1 MEGHIQKTDEESK
14 IKAPIDVDEEHEIQ
28 PTLEDWRTLPRVAD
42 HIPPTAWMVVFCELC
57 ERFTYYGASGPFQNY
72 IQHPPPAVKNGQAG
86 AIGAGQE
93 VATSLLLF
101 FQFFC
106 YITPIFGAIVADQYF
121 GRYNTILLFCIIYMV
136 GLVVLTATATPMAI
150 AAKAALPGLIVSMII
165 IGLGTGG
172 IKSNVSPLV
181 ADQYNRTKPYVKKL
195 KGDKKVIVDPKI
207 TIQSLFHWFYLAIN
221 VGSLSPI
228 LTTYLE
234 KYQSFWLAYLIPLI
248 MFFGAIGVLIVFKN
262 KYVKVPPQGSVLLK
276 FFRVL
281 KVAFVRGKK
290 LDNAKPSN
298 LSNEDISKYN
308 INWDDKFIDQV
319 KKTLKAC
326 RVFLFYPI
334 YWVCYGQMNS
344 NIVSQASVMQVGNV
358 PNDLVMNLNSISL
371 IIFVPF
377 TDHVIYPT
385 LRKFGITVR
394 PVTRIFIGFMLA
406 SLAMAYT
413 AIIQH
418 IIYTTGPCFE
428 NTGCEI
434 DGQPVPNDV
443 NVWIQSPSYILIG
456 FSEVFANITGLSYAY
471 EKAPDEMKSTVM
483 ALFLTMTAFG
493 SALGFC
499 FVPLSKDPHLVVL
512 YVVLSV
518 IVAVAG
524 FLLLFTLKKFDKEEQ
539 QEEEEQ
545 IDDSE
550 K

>member
-14 IKAPIDVDEEHEIQ
+14 TKGSVDEEHETL

-42 HIPPTAWMVVFCELC
+42 KIPIMAWMVVICELC

-72 IQHPPPAVKNGQAG
+72 VQYPPPAVKFGQAG

-93 VATSLLLF
+93 TATALIYF

-106 YITPIFGAIVADQYF
+106 YITPLIGAIVADQYF

-136 GLVVLTATATPMAI
+136 GLTVLTATATPMAI
-150 AAKAALPGLIVSMII
+150 AAKAAFPGLIVSMII

-181 ADQYNRTKPYVKKL
+181 ADQYTRTKPYVKST
-195 KGDKKVIVDPKI
+195 GNKKVIVDPKI

-228 LTTYLE
+228 LTTYIE
-234 KYQSFWLAYLIPLI
+234 KYHSFWLAFLIPLA
-248 MFFGAIGVLIVFKN
+248 MFFGAIAVLIIFKS
-262 KYVKVPPQGSVLLK
+262 KYIKTPPQGSILLK
-276 FFRVL
+276 SFRVL
-281 KVAFVRGKK
+281 KMAFIRGKK
-290 LDNAKPSN
+290 LDNVKPSN

-308 INWDDKFIDQV
+308 VNWDDKFINQV

-326 RVFLFYPI
+326 KVFVFFPI

-344 NIVSQASVMQVGNV
+344 NLVSQASVMQTGNV
-358 PNDLVMNLNSISL
+358 PNDLIMNLNPISL
-371 IIFVPF
+371 IILVPF
-377 TDHVIYPT
+377 TDNVIYPT
-385 LRKFGITVR
+385 LRRFGITVR
-394 PVTRIFIGFMLA
+394 PITRMFIGFMLA

-418 IIYTTGPCFE
+418 VIYTTGPCFV

-434 DGQPVPNDV
+434 DGQVVPNNV
-443 NVWIQSPSYILIG
+443 NVWIQSPSYVLIG
-456 FSEVFANITGLSYAY
+456 FSEVFASVTGLSYAY
-471 EKAPDEMKSTVM
+471 ERAPDEMKSTVM
-483 ALFLTMTAFG
+483 AIFLTMSAFG
-493 SALGFC
+493 SALGFA

-512 YVVLSV
+512 YIILSV

-524 FLLLFTLKKFDKEEQ
+524 FLLLFTLKRFDNEEQ

-545 IDDSE
+545 VDTSE